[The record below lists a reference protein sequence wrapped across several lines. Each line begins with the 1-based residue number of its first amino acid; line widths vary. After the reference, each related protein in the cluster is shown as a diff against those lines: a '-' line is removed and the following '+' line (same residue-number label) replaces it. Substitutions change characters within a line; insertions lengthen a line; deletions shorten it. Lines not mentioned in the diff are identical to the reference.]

1 MRRRAVLLIVASV
14 VAMLG
19 WGAVLPYQY
28 AYAAQTRGWGGMIGA
43 AAASLFSVGALIAAP
58 LGGRLA
64 DRHNPALIAMI
75 TRALAAVAAATLI
88 IADNPA
94 TFLAGMAFFGFGLAG
109 GNPAQSVL
117 ALRWSSD
124 GTDRRRLF
132 AWIVSGQALGMGL
145 GSFLGGFVVDL
156 DHPDGMLPAF
166 ALAAGGFAL
175 SAVLVGAAAR
185 GASDLSGDAISSR
198 ELDARPS
205 QFSPQ
210 PRSART
216 AWKLIKS
223 SRPLLLIA
231 VISFALQ
238 LAYNG
243 QFESGLPAYG
253 LTVLNVSEQTIGIAA
268 AVNCAVLLG
277 LQLLVIRWTAHRS
290 APGLLMI
297 VGAVW
302 VACWAVLGLAAQ
314 LPGLSSMIFVGSFGL
329 FAAGETLFAPV
340 LNPLVASLTPAH
352 MVGSTLGLFTAFN
365 TAATA
370 LGPLISGL
378 TLGAGMSWL
387 LIVGNIAI
395 SAVAIGAARRLEL
408 VLCRPTTVPA
418 EVAPSVA

>member
-1 MRRRAVLLIVASV
+1 MRRRAGLLIIASV

-28 AYAAQTRGWGGMIGA
+28 AYAAQTRGWGGMVGA
-43 AAASLFSVGALIAAP
+43 AAASLFSVGALVAAP

-64 DRHNPALIAMI
+64 DRHNPALVAMV
-75 TRALAAVAAATLI
+75 TRALAAVAAASLI
-88 IADNPA
+88 MADHPA

-117 ALRWSSD
+117 ALRWSSG

-145 GSFLGGFVVDL
+145 GSFLGGFIVDL
-156 DHPDGMLPAF
+156 DRIDGMVFAF
-166 ALAAGGFAL
+166 AVAAGGFAL
-175 SAVLVGAAAR
+175 SALLIAAAAR
-185 GASDLSGDAISSR
+185 GATDLSGDEISPR
-198 ELDARPS
+198 ELDPRPS
-205 QFSPQ
+205 Q
-210 PRSART
+210 

-253 LTVLNVSEQTIGIAA
+253 LTVLQVSERAVGIAA

-277 LQLLVIRWTAHRS
+277 LQMLVIRWTARRS

-297 VGAVW
+297 VGGVW
-302 VACWAVLGLAAQ
+302 VLSWAVLGLAAQ
-314 LPGLSSMIFVGSFGL
+314 LPGLSSVIFVGIFGL

-340 LNPLVASLTPAH
+340 LNPLIASLTPSR
-352 MVGSTLGLFTAFN
+352 MVGTTLGLFTAFN

-370 LGPLISGL
+370 LGPLISGI

-387 LIVGNIAI
+387 LIAGNIAI
-395 SAVAIGAARRLEL
+395 SLVAIVAARRLHAAL
-408 VLCRPTTVPA
+408 PRPRTVRA
-418 EVAPSVA
+418 EVAESLA